1 MSCTLR
7 SRFGSHIDNLFVE
20 MTGLLQLTATSG
32 QHITAPQGLD
42 YKKLHPSHSP
52 SRLAASRG
60 PNDGSSTIKAVPTQ
74 VSALHEAMPALSS
87 CQVEPLNQ
95 HGLPMILFQSY
106 ICHPRCAVNEPPLHV
121 TCVTPT
127 VSDLQVPV
135 CGQTAPDKA
144 KLQRFADK
152 CTREVCYQKAAVM

>member
-1 MSCTLR
+1 
-7 SRFGSHIDNLFVE
+7 

-32 QHITAPQGLD
+32 QHITVPQSHD
-42 YKKLHPSHSP
+42 YEKLHPSHSP

-60 PNDGSSTIKAVPTQ
+60 PNDDSSTIKAVPTQ
-74 VSALHEAMPALSS
+74 VSAPHEAMPALSS

-95 HGLPMILFQSY
+95 RGLIILFQSY
-106 ICHPRCAVNEPPLHV
+106 ICHPRCAVDEPPLHV

-127 VSDLQVPV
+127 ASDLQVPV

-144 KLQRFADK
+144 KLQRFADI